1 VACALGAVALVAGDL
16 WATHNVWEKD
26 TWLSQGDGF
35 YEQWRLT
42 YLYNGLAWFPSEW
55 PDWFFWLTW
64 SYGFDAVLLAVLA
77 ARAAARRLS
86 PIAPEG
92 LDLAL
97 FTVLVIQ
104 ATAPAPGWYA
114 GVWAYLLAVAVTLGA
129 GWLLLALGRHRAV
142 LSQKLPSDKRLR
154 DAIREQ
160 DRMWLIKSARTY
172 RDLHSKLRRLEQGDD
187 HESERAALEQ
197 DLDDLHQWNP
207 PDAPASY
214 AGARLPDSVD
224 AVELALA
231 WGPRATWW
239 ANGLQAAL
247 FAAVLALPATAI
259 DFWANQVRG
268 PLWGNVTLSD
278 FGLPGLLDHVLRAEV
293 VWAGAGFVL
302 GALWRVLPGR
312 RGPAKAVG
320 VWLVYTAPVVG
331 HWILTRAT
339 GQTMGTWA
347 LHLALTLLVLT
358 CTGVAM
364 DIRTFRQ
371 EGIYWPTKASLLLS
385 IYQLRTASVQLAF
398 FVAQVVAL
406 VGVWQQLKG
415 NDPMILIQPQDP
427 SDKSGS
433 PGGGGGQ

>member
-1 VACALGAVALVAGDL
+1 
-16 WATHNVWEKD
+16 
-26 TWLSQGDGF
+26 
-35 YEQWRLT
+35 
-42 YLYNGLAWFPSEW
+42 
-55 PDWFFWLTW
+55 
-64 SYGFDAVLLAVLA
+64 
-77 ARAAARRLS
+77 
-86 PIAPEG
+86 
-92 LDLAL
+92 
-97 FTVLVIQ
+97 
-104 ATAPAPGWYA
+104 
-114 GVWAYLLAVAVTLGA
+114 
-129 GWLLLALGRHRAV
+129 
-142 LSQKLPSDKRLR
+142 
-154 DAIREQ
+154 
-160 DRMWLIKSARTY
+160 
-172 RDLHSKLRRLEQGDD
+172 
-187 HESERAALEQ
+187 
-197 DLDDLHQWNP
+197 
-207 PDAPASY
+207 
-214 AGARLPDSVD
+214 
-224 AVELALA
+224 
-231 WGPRATWW
+231 
-239 ANGLQAAL
+239 
-247 FAAVLALPATAI
+247 
-259 DFWANQVRG
+259 
-268 PLWGNVTLSD
+268 
-278 FGLPGLLDHVLRAEV
+278 
-293 VWAGAGFVL
+293 
-302 GALWRVLPGR
+302 LWRVLPGR